1 MNSNTYKMDV
11 KDLTKVESQLMQVLW
26 KLEKA
31 FVKEIIN
38 ELPEPKP
45 AYSTVSTIIR
55 ILENKGVLGYEAF
68 GKTHRY
74 YPLISKEEYMRHEAD
89 KFLGNYFSNSVQD
102 MFSFFVRE
110 KKIDLKDAEQLLK
123 MIDKIKD

>member
-1 MNSNTYKMDV
+1 MDI

-26 KLEKA
+26 KLNRA
-31 FVKEIIN
+31 FVKEIIH
-38 ELPEPKP
+38 ELPDPKP
-45 AYSTVSTIIR
+45 AYSTVSTIIK
-55 ILENKGVLGYEAF
+55 ILEKKGVVGYEAF

-74 YPLISKEEYMRHEAD
+74 YPLISKEDYMRHEAD

-102 MFSFFVRE
+102 MFSFFVSE

>member
-1 MNSNTYKMDV
+1 MDI
-11 KDLTKVESQLMQVLW
+11 KDLTRVEAQLMQILW
-26 KLEKA
+26 RLERA
-31 FVKEIIN
+31 FVKEIVH

-55 ILENKGVLGYEAF
+55 ILESKGVIAYEAF

-102 MFSFFVRE
+102 MFSFFIRE
-110 KKIDLKDAEQLLK
+110 NKIDLKDADEILK

>member
-1 MNSNTYKMDV
+1 MDI
-11 KDLTKVESQLMQVLW
+11 KDLTKVEGQLMQVLW
-26 KLEKA
+26 KLKKA

-38 ELPEPKP
+38 ELPDPKP
-45 AYSTVSTIIR
+45 AYSTVSTIVR

-74 YPLISKEEYMRHEAD
+74 YPLITREEYMRYEAD
-89 KFLGNYFSNSVQD
+89 KFLNNYFSNSVQD
-102 MFSFFVRE
+102 MFSFFVSE

>member
-1 MNSNTYKMDV
+1 MDI
-11 KDLTKVESQLMQVLW
+11 KDLTKAESQVMQILW
-26 KLEKA
+26 DLKKA
-31 FVKEIIN
+31 FVKDIISEI
-38 ELPEPKP
+38 PGTKP

-55 ILENKGVLGYEAF
+55 ILETKGVIGHEAF

-89 KFLGNYFSNSVQD
+89 KLLGNYFSNSVQD
-102 MFSFFVRE
+102 MFSFFVSE

-123 MIDKIKD
+123 MIEKIKE

>member
-1 MNSNTYKMDV
+1 MDI
-11 KDLTKVESQLMQVLW
+11 KDLTKAESQLMQVLW
-26 KLEKA
+26 ELKKA

-55 ILENKGVLGYEAF
+55 ILESKGVISYEAF

-74 YPLISKEEYMRHEAD
+74 YPLITKEEYMRYEAD
-89 KFLGNYFSNSVQD
+89 KFLDNYFSNSVQD

-110 KKIDLKDAEQLLK
+110 KKIDMKDAEQLLK
-123 MIDKIKD
+123 MIDNIKD

>member
-1 MNSNTYKMDV
+1 MDI
-11 KDLTKVESQLMQVLW
+11 KDLTKAESQLMQVLW
-26 KLEKA
+26 ELKKA

-38 ELPEPKP
+38 ELPDPKP

-55 ILENKGVLGYEAF
+55 ILESKGVISYEAF

-74 YPLISKEEYMRHEAD
+74 YPLITKEEYMRYEAD
-89 KFLGNYFSNSVQD
+89 KFLDNYFSNSVQD

-110 KKIDLKDAEQLLK
+110 KKIDMKDAEHLLK
-123 MIDKIKD
+123 MIDNIKD

>member
-1 MNSNTYKMDV
+1 MDI

-26 KLEKA
+26 KLNKA

-55 ILENKGVLGYEAF
+55 ILENKGVISYEAF

-74 YPLISKEEYMRHEAD
+74 YPLITKEDYMRFEAD
-89 KFLGNYFSNSVQD
+89 KLLGNYFSNSVQD

-110 KKIDLKDAEQLLK
+110 KKIDLKDAEELLK
-123 MIDKIKD
+123 MINKIKD

>member
-1 MNSNTYKMDV
+1 MEIV
-11 KDLTKVESQLMQVLW
+11 EFTKVEHQLMQVLW

-31 FVKEIIN
+31 FVKEIIQ

-45 AYSTVSTIIR
+45 AYSTVSTMIR
-55 ILENKGVLGYEAF
+55 ILETKGVVAYEAF

-74 YPLISKEEYMRHEAD
+74 YPLISKEEYMRFEAD
-89 KFLGNYFSNSVQD
+89 KFLDNYFSNSIQD
-102 MFSFFVRE
+102 MFSFFVNE

>member
-1 MNSNTYKMDV
+1 MDI
-11 KDLTKVESQLMQVLW
+11 KDLTKTESQLMQVLW
-26 KLEKA
+26 ELKKA

-55 ILENKGVLGYEAF
+55 ILESKGVISYEAF

-74 YPLISKEEYMRHEAD
+74 YPLITKEEYMRYEAD
-89 KFLGNYFSNSVQD
+89 KFLDNYFSNSVQD

-110 KKIDLKDAEQLLK
+110 KKIDMKDAEQLLK
-123 MIDKIKD
+123 MIDSIKD

>member
-1 MNSNTYKMDV
+1 MDI
-11 KDLTKVESQLMQVLW
+11 KDLTKVENQLMQVLW
-26 KLEKA
+26 KLDKA
-31 FVKEIIN
+31 FVKEIIK
-38 ELPEPKP
+38 ELPDPKP

-55 ILENKGVLGYEAF
+55 ILESKGVIGYEAF

-74 YPLISKEEYMRHEAD
+74 FPLIKREEYLRHEAD

>member
-1 MNSNTYKMDV
+1 MDI

-26 KLEKA
+26 KLERA
-31 FVKEIIN
+31 FVKEIIH
-38 ELPEPKP
+38 ELPDPKP

-55 ILENKGVLGYEAF
+55 ILENKGVIGYEAF

-74 YPLISKEEYMRHEAD
+74 YPLISREEYMRHEAD

-102 MFSFFVRE
+102 MFSFFIRE
-110 KKIDLKDAEQLLK
+110 KKIDMKDAGEILK
-123 MIDKIKD
+123 MIDQIKD

>member
-1 MNSNTYKMDV
+1 MDI
-11 KDLTKVESQLMQVLW
+11 KDLTKVESQLMQVIW
-26 KLEKA
+26 KLKKA

-45 AYSTVSTIIR
+45 AYSTVSTIVR
-55 ILENKGVLGYEAF
+55 ILENKGVIAYEAF

-74 YPLISKEEYMRHEAD
+74 YPLITKEEYMRYEAD
-89 KFLGNYFSNSVQD
+89 KFLSNYFSNSVQD
-102 MFSFFVRE
+102 MFSFFVDE

>member
-1 MNSNTYKMDV
+1 MDI

-26 KLEKA
+26 ELKKA
-31 FVKEIIN
+31 FVKEIIQ
-38 ELPEPKP
+38 ELPDPKP
-45 AYSTVSTIIR
+45 AYSTVSTIMR
-55 ILENKGVLGYEAF
+55 ILESKGVIGYEAF

-74 YPLISKEEYMRHEAD
+74 YPLITKEEYTRYEAD

-102 MFSFFVRE
+102 MFSFFVNE
-110 KKIDLKDAEQLLK
+110 KKIDLKDAEELLK

>member
-1 MNSNTYKMDV
+1 MDI
-11 KDLTKVESQLMQVLW
+11 KDLTKTESQLMQVLW
-26 KLEKA
+26 ELKKA

-55 ILENKGVLGYEAF
+55 ILESKGVISYEAF

-74 YPLISKEEYMRHEAD
+74 YPLITKEEYMRYEAD
-89 KFLGNYFSNSVQD
+89 KFLDNYFSNSVQN

-110 KKIDLKDAEQLLK
+110 KKIEMKDAEQLLK
-123 MIDKIKD
+123 MIDNIKD

>member
-1 MNSNTYKMDV
+1 MDI
-11 KDLTKVESQLMQVLW
+11 KDLTRVEEQLMQVLW

-55 ILENKGVLGYEAF
+55 ILESKGVIAYEAF

-74 YPLISKEEYMRHEAD
+74 YPLITKEEYMRYEAD

-102 MFSFFVRE
+102 MFSFFVKER
-110 KKIDLKDAEQLLK
+110 KIDMQDAEQLLK
-123 MIDKIKD
+123 MINQIKD

>member
-1 MNSNTYKMDV
+1 MDI

-26 KLEKA
+26 KLKKA

-45 AYSTVSTIIR
+45 AYSTVSTIIK
-55 ILENKGVLGYEAF
+55 ILENKGVISYEAF

-74 YPLISKEEYMRHEAD
+74 YPLIEKEEYMRHEAD
-89 KFLGNYFSNSVQD
+89 KLLGNYFSNSVQD

-110 KKIDLKDAEQLLK
+110 RKIGLKDAEQLLK
-123 MIDKIKD
+123 MIDNIKD

>member
-1 MNSNTYKMDV
+1 VNMEI

-31 FVKEIIN
+31 FVKEIIH
-38 ELPEPKP
+38 ELPDPKP
-45 AYSTVSTIIR
+45 AYSTVSTIMR
-55 ILENKGVLGYEAF
+55 ILESKEVVGFEAF

-74 YPLISKEEYMRHEAD
+74 YPLLSKEEYTRYEAD

-102 MFSFFVRE
+102 MFTFFVSE

-123 MIDKIKD
+123 MIDNIKD

>member
-1 MNSNTYKMDV
+1 MDI
-11 KDLTKVESQLMQVLW
+11 KDLTKAESQLMQVLW
-26 KLEKA
+26 ELKKA

-38 ELPEPKP
+38 ELPDPKP

-55 ILENKGVLGYEAF
+55 ILESKGVISYEAF

-74 YPLISKEEYMRHEAD
+74 YPLITKEEYMRYEAD
-89 KFLGNYFSNSVQD
+89 KFLDNYFSNSVQD

-110 KKIDLKDAEQLLK
+110 KKIDIKDAEQLLK
-123 MIDKIKD
+123 MIDNIKD

>member
-1 MNSNTYKMDV
+1 MDV
-11 KDLTKVESQLMQVLW
+11 KDLTKVENQLMQVLW
-26 KLEKA
+26 KLDKA
-31 FVKEIIN
+31 FVKEIIK

-55 ILENKGVLGYEAF
+55 ILENKGVIGYEAF

-74 YPLISKEEYMRHEAD
+74 FPLITKEEYMRHETD

-110 KKIDLKDAEQLLK
+110 NKIDLKDAEQLLK

>member
-1 MNSNTYKMDV
+1 MDI
-11 KDLTKVESQLMQVLW
+11 KDLTKVEGQLMQVLW

-31 FVKEIIN
+31 FVKEIIH

-55 ILENKGVLGYEAF
+55 ILEGKGVIGYEAF

-74 YPLISKEEYMRHEAD
+74 YPLLTKEEYMRYEAD

-110 KKIDLKDAEQLLK
+110 KKVDLKDAEQLLK
-123 MIDKIKD
+123 MINQIKD

>member
-1 MNSNTYKMDV
+1 MEIV
-11 KDLTKVESQLMQVLW
+11 EFTKVEHQLMQVLW

-31 FVKEIIN
+31 FVKEIIQ

-45 AYSTVSTIIR
+45 AYSTVSTMIR
-55 ILENKGVLGYEAF
+55 ILETKGAVAYEAF

-74 YPLISKEEYMRHEAD
+74 YPVISKEEYMRFEAD
-89 KFLGNYFSNSVQD
+89 KFLDHYFSNSIQD
-102 MFSFFVRE
+102 MFSFFVNE

>member
-1 MNSNTYKMDV
+1 MEIV
-11 KDLTKVESQLMQVLW
+11 EFTKVEHQLMQVLW

-31 FVKEIIN
+31 FVKEIIQ
-38 ELPEPKP
+38 ELPEPKT
-45 AYSTVSTIIR
+45 AYSTVSTMIR
-55 ILENKGVLGYEAF
+55 ILETKGAVAYEAF

-74 YPLISKEEYMRHEAD
+74 YPLISKEEYMRFEAD
-89 KFLGNYFSNSVQD
+89 KFLDNYFSNSIQD
-102 MFSFFVRE
+102 MFSFFVNE

>member
-1 MNSNTYKMDV
+1 MEIV
-11 KDLTKVESQLMQVLW
+11 EFTKVEHQLMQVLW

-31 FVKEIIN
+31 FVKEIIQ

-45 AYSTVSTIIR
+45 AYSTVSTMIR
-55 ILENKGVLGYEAF
+55 ILETKGAVAYEAF

-74 YPLISKEEYMRHEAD
+74 YPLISKEEYMRFEAD
-89 KFLGNYFSNSVQD
+89 KFLDHYFSNSIQD
-102 MFSFFVRE
+102 MFSFFVNE

>member
-1 MNSNTYKMDV
+1 MEIV
-11 KDLTKVESQLMQVLW
+11 EFTKVEYQLMQVLW

-31 FVKEIIN
+31 FVKEIIQ

-45 AYSTVSTIIR
+45 AYSTVSTMIR
-55 ILENKGVLGYEAF
+55 ILETKGAVAYEAF

-74 YPLISKEEYMRHEAD
+74 YPLISKEEYMRFEAD
-89 KFLGNYFSNSVQD
+89 KFLDNYFSNSIQD
-102 MFSFFVRE
+102 MFSFFVNE

>member
-1 MNSNTYKMDV
+1 MDI
-11 KDLTKVESQLMQVLW
+11 KDLTKVEGQLMQVLW

-31 FVKEIIN
+31 FVKEIIK

-45 AYSTVSTIIR
+45 AYSTVSTIVR
-55 ILENKGVLGYEAF
+55 ILESKGVIGYEAF

-74 YPLISKEEYMRHEAD
+74 YPLIKKEDYARYEAD

-110 KKIDLKDAEQLLK
+110 KKIDLKDAEQILK

>member
-1 MNSNTYKMDV
+1 MEIKE
-11 KDLTKVESQLMQVLW
+11 LTKVENQLMQVLW
-26 KLEKA
+26 VLEKA
-31 FVKEIIN
+31 FIKEIIY
-38 ELPEPKP
+38 ELPDPKP

-55 ILENKGVLGYEAF
+55 ILESKGVIGYEAF

-74 YPLISKEEYMRHEAD
+74 YPLITKEEYTRYEAE

-123 MIDKIKD
+123 MIDNIKD

>member
-1 MNSNTYKMDV
+1 MEIV
-11 KDLTKVESQLMQVLW
+11 EFTKVEHQLMQVLW

-31 FVKEIIN
+31 FVKEIIQ
-38 ELPEPKP
+38 ELPDPKP
-45 AYSTVSTIIR
+45 AYSTVSTMIR
-55 ILENKGVLGYEAF
+55 ILETKGVVAYEAF

-74 YPLISKEEYMRHEAD
+74 YPLISKEEYMRFEAD
-89 KFLGNYFSNSVQD
+89 KFLDNYFSNSIQD
-102 MFSFFVRE
+102 MFSFFVNE